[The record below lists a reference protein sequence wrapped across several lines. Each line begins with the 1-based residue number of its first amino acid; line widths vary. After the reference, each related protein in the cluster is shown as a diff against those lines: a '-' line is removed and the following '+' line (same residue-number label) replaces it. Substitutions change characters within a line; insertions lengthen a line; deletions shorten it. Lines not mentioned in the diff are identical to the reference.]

1 VVSVGRTM
9 QCTYAATLT
18 TKRWTDETRAACI
31 TDVMNWLARHF
42 PANRLP
48 SNIRIRLRPN
58 GDDEAYRVE
67 IIDARHNGPTNS
79 ILITIAPHKG
89 QLVVEVR
96 IRHLPAAGGIVPPRP
111 AQLPPKAIT
120 DLLMHF
126 AAHLEVYDAERRVSG
141 EITIAR
147 TELDGQA
154 LAADFRDALARRL
167 PIVAE
172 CTIDKSPGNTVTGSM
187 ARDLVGIARVAHVAT
202 EEALLAFNEYCAAA
216 VLDRN
221 FITTLWPRPENP
233 MTIYTSQPS
242 QEQILQPLLA
252 AAAAQP
258 GLPLQSIPPAPR
270 PTSALVDTSNTE
282 TRLEQILTEQREHID
297 QLDEELEELEL
308 ERDEL
313 AETLEARDDE
323 IAMLR
328 SSLKEAAIQVT
339 NLDMELARV
348 APERVMRSVLDAINR
363 ARTEC
368 RNLVFA
374 RDAFTT
380 ANELQG
386 PNPRT
391 VFSILKKLD
400 AAVARWRADQF
411 PAAGLRSFL
420 RDELGLD
427 YVPAISENAAQKY
440 ATDYTISHG
449 GATLLLGPH
458 IRHGG
463 NRTLLRIYLHVD
475 ENSRTILVGKVT
487 RHLRDDTA

>member
-1 VVSVGRTM
+1 M

-18 TKRWTDETRAACI
+18 TKRWTDETRVACVGEV
-31 TDVMNWLARHF
+31 TDWLKRHF
-42 PANRLP
+42 PADRLP
-48 SNIRIRLRPN
+48 ANIRIRVRAN
-58 GDDEAYRVE
+58 GDDEVHRVE
-67 IIDARHNGPTNS
+67 IIDSRPNGPTNS
-79 ILITIAPHKG
+79 ILVTIAPHRG

-96 IRHLPAAGGIVPPRP
+96 MRHLPTAGGIIPPRP
-111 AQLPPKAIT
+111 AQLPPKAVT
-120 DLLMHF
+120 ELLTHF
-126 AAHLEVYDAERRVSG
+126 ATRLEAYDAERRISG
-141 EITIAR
+141 EVFVAR

-172 CTIDKSPGNTVTGSM
+172 CTIDKSPDNTITGSL
-187 ARDLVGIARVAHVAT
+187 ARELVGIARVAHIAT
-202 EEALLAFNEYCAAA
+202 EDALRGFNEYCGAK

-233 MTIYTSQPS
+233 VTIHTSQPS
-242 QEQILQPLLA
+242 RDQILQPLLA

-258 GLPLQSIPPAPR
+258 ELPIQGAPLPPR
-270 PTSALVDTSNTE
+270 PATVPASAPDTVSQ
-282 TRLEQILTEQREHID
+282 LEQRITEQREHID
-297 QLDEELEELEL
+297 QLDEELEEVEL

-339 NLDMELARV
+339 TLDMELAQV
-348 APERVMRSVLDAINR
+348 APDRVMRSVLDALNR
-363 ARTEC
+363 ARKDC
-368 RNLVFA
+368 HNLVFA

-386 PNPRT
+386 PPPRT
-391 VFSILKKLD
+391 VFSILRKLD

-440 ATDYTISHG
+440 AADYTITHAG
-449 GATLLLGPH
+449 KTVMLGPH
-458 IRHGG
+458 IRHGR

-475 ENSRTILVGKVT
+475 NDTRTILVGKVT
-487 RHLRDDTA
+487 RHLRDDTT